1 LAKDRRRHADCHRPA
16 AAAAG
21 RPPARRQL
29 RGAEFRR
36 VPGPFPIPGIE
47 IDAPDGG
54 ASFYDATA
62 AEPDNLLAPGQTL
75 AVTID
80 VGKFGDGPGVYALRA
95 GYNSV
100 PLNAESSDWL
110 TLFFPAASV
119 TVT

>member
-1 LAKDRRRHADCHRPA
+1 MTISD
-16 AAAAG
+16 
-21 RPPARRQL
+21 L
-29 RGAEFRR
+29 RG
-36 VPGPFPIPGIE
+36 PGTLANQHESEAGY
-47 IDAPDGG
+47 GG

-62 AEPDNLLAPGQTL
+62 AGPDHLLAPGQTL

-80 VGKFGDGPGVYALRA
+80 VDKFGDGPGGYAFRA